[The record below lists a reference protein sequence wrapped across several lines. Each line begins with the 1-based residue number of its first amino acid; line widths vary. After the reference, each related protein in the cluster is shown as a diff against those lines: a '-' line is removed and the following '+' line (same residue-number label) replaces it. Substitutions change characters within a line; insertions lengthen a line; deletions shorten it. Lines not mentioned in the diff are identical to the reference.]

1 MERHDTQ
8 LSSHGQIMTDKQ
20 IRDVVTPYEF
30 GVSDAIIGTPLARP
44 FRRGWALLVDLFLV
58 VMLTHLPSIILAS
71 VGVIFF
77 WRAGKKK
84 NTPGRFRWLRR
95 IFKGIAAI
103 LLFGI
108 LIAVFDSANQPEDAQ
123 SDNTDTGENILKGIQ
138 LIEIGSAVMS
148 MSSDIAQLETDIQQ
162 SRCSAVDC
170 WEDYLATISDD
181 IGHIPIPADVADE
194 LTNKLTPGMART
206 LDAAQQKALLHTFTQ
221 SLNVIPEESAEKK
234 DAQESPVPSP
244 GQPIDNGTPLDV
256 TPSAI
261 PVHESGTPSL
271 LAWVQGILEDL
282 GIGFGWA
289 ALYFTAVTFWM
300 NGQTP
305 GKWLFRLKV
314 IKLDGTTMTL
324 WQSFGRYG
332 GYGAGLAT
340 GLLGFAQIF
349 WEPNRQAIQD
359 KISETLVVQLGLPK
373 LDVQE
378 IERYRTRDDTDS
390 NEHRS

>member
-1 MERHDTQ
+1 MDRHDTQ

-30 GVSDAIIGTPLARP
+30 GVSEMIIGTPLARP
-44 FRRGWALLVDLFLV
+44 FRRGLALLIDLILV

-84 NTPGRFRWLRR
+84 NTPARFIWLRR
-95 IFKGIAAI
+95 ILKGISAI

-108 LIAVFDSANQPEDAQ
+108 LIAVFDNANEPDDAQ
-123 SDNTDTGENILKGIQ
+123 FANRNSGENILKGIQ
-138 LIEIGSAVMS
+138 LIEIGSAVMK
-148 MSSDIAQLETDIQQ
+148 MSSDIAKLETAIQQ
-162 SRCSAVDC
+162 SRCSAMDC
-170 WEDYLATISDD
+170 WEDYLSELSDD
-181 IGHIPIPADVADE
+181 IGHIPIPPNVLEE
-194 LTNKLTPGMART
+194 LTSKLAPAMTRT
-206 LDAAQQKALLHTFTQ
+206 LDDTQQQALLQTFTG
-221 SLNVIPEESAEKK
+221 SLNVISEKRAGEK
-234 DAQESPVPSP
+234 DAQELPVPSSEP
-244 GQPIDNGTPLDV
+244 STDNSATFNVTPL
-256 TPSAI
+256 AI

-271 LAWVQGILEDL
+271 LAWVQGVLEDL

-289 ALYFTAVTFWM
+289 ALYFTAVTVWM

-305 GKWLFRLKV
+305 GKWMLRLKV
-314 IKLDGTTMTL
+314 IKLDGTPMTL

-340 GLLGFAQIF
+340 GLLGFMQIF

-359 KISETLVVQLGLPK
+359 KISETLVIQLGVPK
-373 LDVQE
+373 LDVQA
-378 IERYRTRDDTDS
+378 IRRYRDKDAETND
-390 NEHRS
+390 EHLI

>member
-1 MERHDTQ
+1 MERYDTQ

-181 IGHIPIPADVADE
+181 IGHIPIPVDVADE

-206 LDAAQQKALLHTFTQ
+206 LDTAQQKALLQTFTQ
-221 SLNVIPEESAEKK
+221 SLNVIPEERAEKK
-234 DAQESPVPSP
+234 DSQESPVPSP
-244 GQPIDNGTPLDV
+244 GSSIDNSTPLDV